1 MKNQR
6 HKRKESFSVLL
17 ISNTDRSSKQY
28 HVSLSA
34 LRLAGALV
42 LVLCLAAGGLTYTAI
57 SNQKVQATLRTQLTE
72 KEELISQMTTQKET
86 LENEKQTIA
95 AENDALKQEAEEAKA
110 AAAEAIAEAEA
121 ALAAA
126 EEPEEPQEDPA
137 YPSRYPSSGAS
148 VLKSE
153 YSQEQPYLSITTYS
167 GCDIVAAGNGTV
179 TAITSDD
186 TYSQIIEV
194 DHGNGYRTRYLCLQ
208 PAEVKTEEGAGVEM
222 GAVLFTITTDETQLD
237 YQVIYQEEPIDPLS
251 VIDARG

>member
-34 LRLAGALV
+34 LRLAGL
-42 LVLCLAAGGLTYTAI
+42 LLLILCIAAGCMTYAAI
-57 SNQKVQATLRTQLTE
+57 SSQKVQTTLRTQLSE
-72 KEELISQMTTQKET
+72 KEQLIAQMTTEKET
-86 LENEKQTIA
+86 LESEKQTIT

-110 AAAEAIAEAEA
+110 AAAEAGAAAEA
-121 ALAAA
+121 ATQ
-126 EEPEEPQEDPA
+126 EPEEPEADPA

-167 GCDIVAAGNGTV
+167 GCDVVAAGNGTV
-179 TAITSDD
+179 TAVTSDD
-186 TYSQIIEV
+186 TYPQIIEI
-194 DHGNGYRTRYLCLQ
+194 DHGNGYRTRYLCQQL
-208 PAEVKTEEGAGVEM
+208 AEVKTEEGAEVEM

-237 YQVIYQEEPIDPLS
+237 YQVLYQEEPTDPLS